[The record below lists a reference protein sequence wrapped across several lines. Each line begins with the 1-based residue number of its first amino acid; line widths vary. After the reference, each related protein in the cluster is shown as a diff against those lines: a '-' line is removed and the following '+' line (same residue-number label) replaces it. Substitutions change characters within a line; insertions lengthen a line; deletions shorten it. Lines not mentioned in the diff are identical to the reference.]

1 VTNRRSAATARKMRL
16 SEHRRATAQHAFPR
30 LRLVAALRGPTRE
43 RIAADRSPFGAVLK
57 ASRFAYCSTWSTG
70 RMHGF
75 SFSQFRDKEQK
86 EIDIVIE
93 DDRGHLIDIEVNRFV
108 CLIMLRS

>member
-1 VTNRRSAATARKMRL
+1 
-16 SEHRRATAQHAFPR
+16 
-30 LRLVAALRGPTRE
+30 
-43 RIAADRSPFGAVLK
+43 
-57 ASRFAYCSTWSTG
+57 
-70 RMHGF
+70 MHGF